1 MAQIK
6 NILLD
11 RDGTV
16 IVDKHYLSDPE
27 GVELISGCG
36 EALASLQQAGMRL
49 YIVTNQSGIGRG
61 YFTEDDLHACTVR
74 LDILAEE
81 HDVVLEDTVF
91 CPHAPDVECNCRKP
105 LTGMWEQ
112 LVEMYGLKP
121 EESIMIGDKN
131 ADILLGKN
139 ARMAASILVLTGKGE
154 QERQKL
160 SLPEPDAE
168 KGYVTAQYDLGWT
181 LAVAND
187 LPAAVRWINEAMPK
201 GDS

>member
-16 IVDKHYLSDPE
+16 IIDKHYLSDPE
-27 GVELISGCG
+27 EVELISGCG
-36 EALASLQQAGMRL
+36 DALATLQQAGMRL

-61 YFTEDDLHACTVR
+61 YFSEDDLHACTVR

-81 HDVVLEDTVF
+81 HNAMLEDTVF
-91 CPHAPDVECNCRKP
+91 CPHTPEEDCTCRKP
-105 LTGMWEQ
+105 RTGMWEQ

-139 ARMAASILVLTGKGE
+139 AGMAASILVLTGKGE
-154 QERQKL
+154 KERQKL
-160 SLPEPDAE
+160 ALPEPDAE
-168 KGYVTAQYDLGWT
+168 KGYVTAQYDRGWT
-181 LAVAND
+181 LVVAND

-201 GDS
+201 GDN